1 MFDKVLDMLLNW
13 LSKLKMFH
21 FQIKPS
27 TTEADLEGGRGRG
40 VGSVPLPFFAINC
53 FFVITVKN

>member
-1 MFDKVLDMLLNW
+1 MLLNW
-13 LSKLKMFH
+13 LSKLKMLH

-27 TTEADLEGGRGRG
+27 STEADLEGGRGRG
-40 VGSVPLPFFAINC
+40 VGSVLLPFFAINC